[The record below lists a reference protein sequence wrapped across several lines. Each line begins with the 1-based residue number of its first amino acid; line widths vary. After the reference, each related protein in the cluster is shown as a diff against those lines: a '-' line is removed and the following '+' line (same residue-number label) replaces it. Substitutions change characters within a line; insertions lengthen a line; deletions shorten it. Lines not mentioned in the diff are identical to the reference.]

1 MAEFASPGVIST
13 ERDFSATVQM
23 LGTATGGTVINS
35 KWGFADYEMIVAN
48 EDELVNLAG
57 KPTDQNFRDWFAA
70 ANFLKYTSALRWVRV
85 VDEVCGDSPRGGEL
99 GLQQPHQVNPE
110 RRFHPKKIQNRVIQ
124 VRSIADRCPS
134 AATPAFARILHSP
147 VYREVL

>member
-35 KWGFADYEMIVAN
+35 KWGFVDYEMVCGN
-48 EDELVNLAG
+48 EQELVVQAG
-57 KPTDQNFRDWFAA
+57 KPTDTNFRDWFVA

-85 VDEVCGDSPRGGEL
+85 VDEETALNATTGGSSPG
-99 GLQQPHQVNPE
+99 
-110 RRFHPKKIQNRVIQ
+110 
-124 VRSIADRCPS
+124 
-134 AATPAFARILHSP
+134 ILIKNKQKLN
-147 VYREVL
+147 YFYYF